1 MEWTE
6 NNVENAWGNTIEV
19 ILAALRKD
27 IAQNYS
33 DFMKK
38 QSLKTQEVKQMIDV
52 DSEFD
57 SQFTDLDKVIS
68 LCFKFEYTK
77 SKGKETISKIKN
89 SLYVIDYNEDSMKFA
104 QNFTNSVKA
113 PIAEKIKEEMK
124 TKHSVEEIIDRS
136 KLNILNAP
144 EIILLKSTKPPKFE
158 KRFTYVPFRFSIK
171 DLWSDE
177 VLSPVAEDEYEI
189 WNIVSYNREDSKF
202 EILTKNLNGKWS
214 GFADGV
220 ELTPDHFEFTSLLF
234 SIDENNVACNSWW
247 VVSWPVMMVFK
258 KILPKEIEFKTAK
271 YSEKDVEE
279 IFFDNEED
287 K

>member
-68 LCFKFEYTK
+68 LCFQFEYTK
-77 SKGKETISKIKN
+77 SKGKEIISKIKN
-89 SLYVIDYNEDSMKFA
+89 SLYVIDYFEDSMKFA

-113 PIAEKIKEEMK
+113 PIAEKK
-124 TKHSVEEIIDRS
+124 S
-136 KLNILNAP
+136 K
-144 EIILLKSTKPPKFE
+144 KKWRQSTAL
-158 KRFTYVPFRFSIK
+158 RR
-171 DLWSDE
+171 
-177 VLSPVAEDEYEI
+177 
-189 WNIVSYNREDSKF
+189 
-202 EILTKNLNGKWS
+202 
-214 GFADGV
+214 
-220 ELTPDHFEFTSLLF
+220 
-234 SIDENNVACNSWW
+234 
-247 VVSWPVMMVFK
+247 
-258 KILPKEIEFKTAK
+258 
-271 YSEKDVEE
+271 
-279 IFFDNEED
+279 
-287 K
+287 